1 MQVRCRFR
9 SLFGSVTRLT
19 PLRCRPLF
27 RAAHRLMQVRFR
39 SALRLCPG
47 RGIDQFTIFEP
58 VAVALVMAR
67 ELLRRVGRVTF
78 LDRHDRGV
86 DGILRRCVV
95 CLPDA
100 QEIGNVVAQ
109 HGSRLLLRSG
119 AGSERV
125 TGPSCTRALF
135 VAMRCSLHICRHCI
149 REAGAARSP
158 RSSGAGWEGRKQP

>member
-19 PLRCRPLF
+19 QLRCRPLF

-67 ELLRRVGRVTF
+67 ELLRRVGQVAF
-78 LDRHDRGV
+78 LD
-86 DGILRRCVV
+86 
-95 CLPDA
+95 
-100 QEIGNVVAQ
+100 E
-109 HGSRLLLRSG
+109 
-119 AGSERV
+119 
-125 TGPSCTRALF
+125 F
-135 VAMRCSLHICRHCI
+135 
-149 REAGAARSP
+149 
-158 RSSGAGWEGRKQP
+158 